1 MTVQKHVHLCGAT
14 VLSQRDAFRIDV
26 LLEIIQGA
34 SGESK
39 VPIVF
44 GTYVFVSAFKC
55 SRRKMQPQTSPSLV
69 SGFGTPSPSGTER
82 CSDTSLW

>member
-1 MTVQKHVHLCGAT
+1 MTVQRHVHLCGTT
-14 VLSQRDAFRIDV
+14 VLSQRDAFRIGV
-26 LLEIIQGA
+26 LLETIQGA

-39 VPIVF
+39 VPTVF
-44 GTYVFVSAFKC
+44 GTYVFVAAFKC

-69 SGFGTPSPSGTER
+69 SGFGTPSPSRMER